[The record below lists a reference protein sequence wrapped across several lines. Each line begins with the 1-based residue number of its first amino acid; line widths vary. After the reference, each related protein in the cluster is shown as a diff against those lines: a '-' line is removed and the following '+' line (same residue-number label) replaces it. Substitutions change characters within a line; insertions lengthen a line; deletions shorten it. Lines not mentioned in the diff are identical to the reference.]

1 MRDENKKGFKK
12 KCRNSWNYSWH
23 LKNNKDEKSPNYI
36 KMLKR
41 ELINFPDFL
50 YGYIMKNFMPNYKK
64 YIKLIRNEYKEKLCG
79 FDNELENYFGNT
91 LNNILRKYLEQNRL
105 YSTSY
110 SREK

>member
-1 MRDENKKGFKK
+1 
-12 KCRNSWNYSWH
+12 
-23 LKNNKDEKSPNYI
+23 
-36 KMLKR
+36 MLKR

-110 SREK
+110 SRKK